1 METEQFE
8 FSEDPKEIFSELVKK
23 ALKGKQSDFE
33 FIRTYEACKVARLY
47 KISVKRVSKTFK
59 TLYKKLMKT
68 YAKDIMTDEQKLEM
82 LMSMKQFEICYEY
95 YKKEYELAK
104 DMLSEYRAYLSS
116 GHIFDQLVL
125 NDIRSEDDCVDYREL
140 PWTIFQKNYKK
151 LFTIN

>member
-8 FSEDPKEIFSELVKK
+8 FSEDPKKVFEELVKK

-33 FIRTYEACKVARLY
+33 FIRTYEMCKVVRYY
-47 KISVKRVSKTFK
+47 KISVKRVYKTFK

-68 YAKDIMTDEQKLEM
+68 YAKDILTGEQKLEM
-82 LMSMKQFEICYEY
+82 LMSMKQFEICYDY

-125 NDIRSEDDCVDYREL
+125 NSVRSDDECVDYREL
-140 PWTIFQKNYKK
+140 PWTIF
-151 LFTIN
+151 

>member
-33 FIRTYEACKVARLY
+33 FIRTYETCKVARYY
-47 KISVKRVSKTFK
+47 KISVKKVSKTFK
-59 TLYKKLMKT
+59 ILYKKLMKT
-68 YAKDIMTDEQKLEM
+68 YAKDILTDEQQLEM
-82 LMSMKQFEICYEY
+82 LMSMMQFKICYDY

-116 GHIFDQLVL
+116 GHIFDQLVF
-125 NDIRSEDDCVDYREL
+125 NSIRPDDECVDYREM
-140 PWTIFQKNYKK
+140 PWTIF
-151 LFTIN
+151 

>member
-8 FSEDPKEIFSELVKK
+8 FSEDPKKVFEELVKK

-33 FIRTYEACKVARLY
+33 FIRTYEMCKVARYY
-47 KISVKRVSKTFK
+47 KISVKKVSKVFK

-68 YAKDIMTDEQKLEM
+68 YAKDIMADEQKLEM
-82 LMSMKQFEICYEY
+82 LMSMKQFEICYDY

-104 DMLSEYRAYLSS
+104 DMLSEYHAYLTS

-125 NDIRSEDDCVDYREL
+125 NCVRPDDECVDYRKL
-140 PWTIFQKNYKK
+140 PWKIF
-151 LFTIN
+151 

>member
-1 METEQFE
+1 METDQIEV
-8 FSEDPKEIFSELVKK
+8 SEDPKEFFNELVKK

-33 FIRTYEACKVARLY
+33 FIRTYEMCKVARYY
-47 KISVKRVSKTFK
+47 KISVKRVYKTFK

-68 YAKDIMTDEQKLEM
+68 YVKDILTGEQKLEM

-125 NDIRSEDDCVDYREL
+125 NDIRSDDDCVDYREL
-140 PWTIFQKNYKK
+140 PWTIF
-151 LFTIN
+151 

>member
-8 FSEDPKEIFSELVKK
+8 FSEDPKKVFEELVKK

-33 FIRTYEACKVARLY
+33 FIRTYEACKVARYY
-47 KISVKRVSKTFK
+47 KISVNRVSKTFK

-82 LMSMKQFEICYEY
+82 LMSMKQFEICYNY
-95 YKKEYELAK
+95 FKKECEIAK
-104 DMLSEYRAYLSS
+104 DMLSEYRAYLFS

-125 NDIRSEDDCVDYREL
+125 NNVRPDDECVDYREL
-140 PWTIFQKNYKK
+140 PWTIF
-151 LFTIN
+151 

>member
-8 FSEDPKEIFSELVKK
+8 FSEDPKEIFEELVKK

-33 FIRTYEACKVARLY
+33 FIRTYEMCKVARYY
-47 KISVKRVSKTFK
+47 KISVKRVYKTFK

-68 YAKDIMTDEQKLEM
+68 YAKDILTGEQKLEM
-82 LMSMKQFEICYEY
+82 LMSMKQFEICYDY

-125 NDIRSEDDCVDYREL
+125 NDVRSDDECVDYREL
-140 PWTIFQKNYKK
+140 PWTIF
-151 LFTIN
+151 

>member
-33 FIRTYEACKVARLY
+33 FIRTYETCKVARYY
-47 KISVKRVSKTFK
+47 KISVKRVSKVFK

-68 YAKDIMTDEQKLEM
+68 YAKDILTDEQKLEM
-82 LMSMKQFEICYEY
+82 LMSMKQFEICYDY

-104 DMLSEYRAYLSS
+104 DMLSEYRAYLTG
-116 GHIFDQLVL
+116 GHIFDQLVC
-125 NDIRSEDDCVDYREL
+125 NAIRSEDDCVDYRKL
-140 PWTIFQKNYKK
+140 PWKIF
-151 LFTIN
+151 

>member
-1 METEQFE
+1 METDQFE
-8 FSEDPKEIFSELVKK
+8 FSEDPKKVFEELVKK
-23 ALKGKQSDFE
+23 ALEGKQSDFE
-33 FIRTYEACKVARLY
+33 FIRTYEMCKVARYY

-68 YAKDIMTDEQKLEM
+68 YAKDILTGEQKLEM
-82 LMSMKQFEICYEY
+82 LMSMKQFEICYDY

-125 NDIRSEDDCVDYREL
+125 NDVRSDDECVDYREL
-140 PWTIFQKNYKK
+140 PWTIF
-151 LFTIN
+151 

>member
-1 METEQFE
+1 METEQVE
-8 FSEDPKEIFSELVKK
+8 LSEDPKEIFNELVKK

-33 FIRTYEACKVARLY
+33 FIRTYEMCKVARYY

-68 YAKDIMTDEQKLEM
+68 YAKDILTGEQKLEM
-82 LMSMKQFEICYEY
+82 LMSMKQFKVCYDY

-104 DMLSEYRAYLSS
+104 DMLSEYRAYLTS

-125 NDIRSEDDCVDYREL
+125 NGVRPDDECVDYREL
-140 PWTIFQKNYKK
+140 PWTIFQKKTVYK
-151 LFTIN
+151 

>member
-33 FIRTYEACKVARLY
+33 FIRTYETCKVARYY
-47 KISVKRVSKTFK
+47 KISVKRVSKVFK

-68 YAKDIMTDEQKLEM
+68 YAKDIMTGEQKLEM
-82 LMSMKQFEICYEY
+82 LMSMKQFEICHDY

-104 DMLSEYRAYLSS
+104 DMLDEYYAYLTS
-116 GHIFDQLVL
+116 GHIFDQLVM
-125 NDIRSEDDCVDYREL
+125 NGVRSDDDCVDYRKL
-140 PWTIFQKNYKK
+140 PWKIF
-151 LFTIN
+151 